1 MAHWS
6 ASRPTLF
13 TDSSRCRTQ
22 RRDWYSVSVDR
33 ITSRMQSSPCTG
45 CECLKGLFSRSPHR
59 LIGLSKSKAMPRNIY
74 GSSHRS
80 PTSRLDKD
88 CGLLNPTILVPAVRL
103 PILDVAPSLSPV
115 HTALAHGTT
124 YTGRH
129 HLSTISAHLQKTC
142 HPDILL

>member
-13 TDSSRCRTQ
+13 TDSSRRRTQ

-33 ITSRMQSSPCTG
+33 ITSRMQSSPSTG

-80 PTSRLDKD
+80 PTSHLDKD

-103 PILDVAPSLSPV
+103 PTPGRRAFLVAG
-115 HTALAHGTT
+115 THGTRT
-124 YTGRH
+124 WNDLYRSTSPQH
-129 HLSTISAHLQKTC
+129 HLCTPSENMSS
-142 HPDILL
+142 